1 MIACNNFS
9 KTTNESEEYMN
20 PWLTQTYKVMWFGH
34 CWGGFKWVIIQ
45 FLRGGSVREWIAAH
59 NPKKQLTQVGVIKD
73 IEDGKDDNNSVALAL
88 SIEWGF
94 ILLLIKILEFDFAY
108 ELLRFD
114 KNVRSD

>member
-1 MIACNNFS
+1 
-9 KTTNESEEYMN
+9 MN
-20 PWLTQTYKVMWFGH
+20 PWLTQPYKVIWFGH
-34 CWGGFKWVIIQ
+34 CWGFKWVIIQ
-45 FLRGGSVREWIAAH
+45 FLRGESVREWIAAH

-114 KNVRSD
+114 KNVRSCHFYVDSDEYKSSNL